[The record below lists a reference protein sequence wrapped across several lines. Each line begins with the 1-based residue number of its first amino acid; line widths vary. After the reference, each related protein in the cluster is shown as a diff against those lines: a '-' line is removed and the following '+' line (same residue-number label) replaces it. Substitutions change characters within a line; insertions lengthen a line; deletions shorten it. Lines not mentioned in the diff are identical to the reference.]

1 MSVCEKPG
9 QRKVFATLG
18 YIFVRRVVNDDM
30 QRTSDNTNG
39 IMQVSKR
46 SSDQVS
52 MLDLTMA
59 CRNYLPV
66 LLDV

>member
-1 MSVCEKPG
+1 
-9 QRKVFATLG
+9 VFATLG

-39 IMQVSKR
+39 IMRVLKR